1 MRFFLSPLT
10 LIVQQWVLLRRLT
23 QREFEA
29 RYRGSVLGLAWAV
42 IAPAAMMGIYTV
54 VFFGILSSRWPGYAD
69 DRTAYALNL
78 LAGLTV
84 FNVAA
89 ECLNRAPRLILE
101 NPSYVKKLV
110 FPVEILPVVALMS
123 ASISAFFSGFVLL
136 IFQVALAEPPFL
148 TIFLLPVLALPFLL
162 FCLGAS
168 YLLAALGV
176 FLRDIGQLTGPLV
189 MALMF
194 LSPVFYASDI
204 VPLPWRA
211 WLWLNPLAATIEWVR
226 GALFLGAL
234 PAAHQYFAQL
244 ALGILLLAL
253 GYRVFMSL
261 RPGFADV
268 I

>member
-1 MRFFLSPLT
+1 M
-10 LIVQQWVLLRRLT
+10 LIVRQWVLLRRLT
-23 QREFEA
+23 LREVESH
-29 RYRGSVLGLAWAV
+29 YRGSVLGLAWAL
-42 IAPAAMMGIYTV
+42 ISPAAMMGIYTL
-54 VFFGILSSRWPGYAD
+54 VFYGVLSSRWPGYAD

-89 ECLNRAPRLILE
+89 ECINRAPRLLLE

-110 FPVEILPVVALMS
+110 FPVELLPVVALLS
-123 ASISAFFSGFVLL
+123 ATISALFSGLVLL
-136 IFQVALAEPPFL
+136 FFQVALTEPPPL
-148 TIFLLPVLALPFLL
+148 TILLLPLLALPFLL
-162 FCLGAS
+162 FCLGVS
-168 YLLAALGV
+168 YLLTALGV

-204 VPLPWRA
+204 VPQPWRT
-211 WLWLNPLAATIEWVR
+211 WLWLNPLAATIEWIR
-226 GALFLGAL
+226 GALFLGSI
-234 PAAHQYFAQL
+234 PEAHQYLAQL
-244 ALGILLLAL
+244 AMGILLLAI